1 LRAVLSPPPRRWPRF
16 ALAGVGVVA
25 LVAGGYVGY
34 KALEDDESTPA
45 PAPRVAAAGE
55 QERAVAAEQ
64 LGFPGFA
71 TKNTTRIGGG
81 DSAAV
86 AAGAALATFPSQG
99 GLKGPAAVS
108 LVGAEDWA
116 SGVAASVLMAPP
128 IGAPVLVSGADEVP
142 ELTSTAVVA
151 LGPQGSSDTDD
162 AQAFAIGDVATP
174 DDLRV
179 TDVEGANPAEIAA
192 AIEELRAELTGTKPA
207 NIVLASSDEPAY
219 AMPAAA
225 WAARSGDPVLFVQ
238 RDSVPTPTLDL
249 LKEHKKIPVYLLGPE
264 SVISEQAFDEIKEV
278 APQVKRIGAD
288 DPVSNA
294 IEFARYQDGEFGWNI
309 NDPGHGLVIANA
321 GRPMDAGAAAPLSG
335 SGTWG
340 PLLLTETADVVPGP
354 LRGYLLDI
362 KPGYV
367 SDPTRAFYNHAWL
380 AGDAKA
386 MSVGFQAQVDEL
398 LEIAPIQEG
407 TGNVGLP
414 TDDEPETKTK
424 P

>member
-1 LRAVLSPPPRRWPRF
+1 M
-16 ALAGVGVVA
+16 VA
-25 LVAGGYVGY
+25 LIAGAYVGF
-34 KALEDDESTPA
+34 KALEDDESPPA

-108 LVGAEDWA
+108 MVGAEDWA

-151 LGPQGSSDTDD
+151 LGPQGSSETDD
-162 AQAFAIGDVATP
+162 AQAFAIGGVATP
-174 DDLRV
+174 DNLRA

-192 AIEELRAELTGTKPA
+192 AIEELRAKLTGSKPTH
-207 NIVLASSDEPAY
+207 IVLASSGDAAY
-219 AMPAAA
+219 AMPGAA

-238 RDSVPTPTLDL
+238 RDSVPEPTLDL
-249 LKEHKKIPVYLLGPE
+249 LKEHKDVPVYVLGPE
-264 SVISEQAFDEIKEV
+264 SVVSEQAFGEIKDV
-278 APQVKRIGAD
+278 SSQVQRIGAE

-294 IEFARYQDGEFGWNI
+294 IEFARYQDGDFGWNI

-321 GRPMDAGAAAPLSG
+321 ARPMDAAAASPLSG

-386 MSVGFQAQVDEL
+386 MSVGFQAQVDDL

-407 TGNVGLP
+407 TGQVLP

>member
-1 LRAVLSPPPRRWPRF
+1 VLSPPPSRWPRI
-16 ALAGVGVVA
+16 ALAVLGAVA
-25 LVAGGYVGY
+25 LIAGAYVGF
-34 KALEDDESTPA
+34 KALEDDGSTSPPA
-45 PAPRVAAAGE
+45 PEAASGE

-99 GLKGPAAVS
+99 GLDGPAAVS
-108 LVGAEDWA
+108 MVNGEDWA
-116 SGVAASVLMAPP
+116 AGIAAASLMAAP
-128 IGAPVLVSGADEVP
+128 IGAPLLVSATDEVP
-142 ELTSTAVVA
+142 ELTSTAAVA
-151 LGPQGSSDTDD
+151 LGPQGSPETDD
-162 AQAFAIGDVATP
+162 AQVFAIGDVATP
-174 DDLRV
+174 EGLRA
-179 TDVEGANPAEIAA
+179 TPVEGATPAEIAA
-192 AIEELRAELTGTKPA
+192 AVEELRAKLTGRKPG
-207 NIVLASSDEPAY
+207 NVLLASSDDPAF

-238 RDSVPTPTLDL
+238 RNSVPSETLEL
-249 LKEHKKIPVYLLGPE
+249 LEEYKDVPVYLLGPE
-264 SVISEQAFDEIKEV
+264 PVVTEQAFKEIKDV
-278 APQVKRIGAD
+278 APQVKRVGAE

-294 IEFARYQDGEFGWNI
+294 IEFARYSDGEFGWNI
-309 NDPGHGLVIANA
+309 NDPGHGLVIANT

-340 PLLLTETADVVPGP
+340 PLLLTDTSSVVPGP

-407 TGNVGLP
+407 VGGVP
-414 TDDEPETKTK
+414 FDSGKPESQPEIK

>member
-1 LRAVLSPPPRRWPRF
+1 
-16 ALAGVGVVA
+16 
-25 LVAGGYVGY
+25 
-34 KALEDDESTPA
+34 
-45 PAPRVAAAGE
+45 
-55 QERAVAAEQ
+55 
-64 LGFPGFA
+64 
-71 TKNTTRIGGG
+71 
-81 DSAAV
+81 
-86 AAGAALATFPSQG
+86 
-99 GLKGPAAVS
+99 
-108 LVGAEDWA
+108 
-116 SGVAASVLMAPP
+116 M
-128 IGAPVLVSGADEVP
+128 P

-151 LGPQGSSDTDD
+151 LGPQGSSETDD

-179 TDVEGANPAEIAA
+179 TDVEGANPAEVAA
-192 AIEELRAELTGTKPA
+192 AIEELRAELTGIKPA
-207 NIVLASSDEPAY
+207 NIVLASSDEAAY

-238 RDSVPTPTLDL
+238 RDSVPAPTLDL
-249 LKEHKKIPVYLLGPE
+249 LEEHKDIPVYLLGPE
-264 SVISEQAFDEIKEV
+264 SVVSERAFDEIKEV
-278 APQVKRIGAD
+278 APQVKRIGAE

-309 NDPGHGLVIANA
+309 NDPGHGLVIANV

-414 TDDEPETKTK
+414 TDDEPKTKTK